1 MVVVVVGN
9 HRQPG
14 GIGGMVVVG
23 SHRQPGGIGGM
34 VVVVGGHQQSGG
46 TVEVVVCTYR
56 QSVASVVL
64 VYTYG
69 KTASA
74 LKRFG

>member
-1 MVVVVVGN
+1 MVVA
-9 HRQPG
+9 
-14 GIGGMVVVG
+14 VVVG

-34 VVVVGGHQQSGG
+34 VVAVDVGGHRQSGG

>member
-1 MVVVVVGN
+1 MV
-9 HRQPG
+9 
-14 GIGGMVVVG
+14 MVVVG

-34 VVVVGGHQQSGG
+34 VVVVVVGGHRQSGG